1 MAATATFRS
10 LSRKVQPL
18 ILSSSKLGISQVRNV
33 TCNESGAILPRP
45 YQVRLGLIKIGL
57 TVTPF
62 LLFGAKISQEFAAW
76 LEENELFVPE
86 DDDD

>member
-45 YQVRLGLIKIGL
+45 YQVRLGLIKVSIMVV
-57 TVTPF
+57 TVKVGNGKATDSTQHSTQQQTQS
-62 LLFGAKISQEFAAW
+62 SQ
-76 LEENELFVPE
+76 
-86 DDDD
+86 